1 MVLLTVAIDRN
12 PCHSETAK
20 PLRNL
25 LVCLQHFPLQ
35 TNSRFLA
42 SLRNDKAFGLGLTM
56 LGTEHFPGGG
66 RIFI

>member
-1 MVLLTVAIDRN
+1 MTAPTVAIARN
-12 PCHSETAK
+12 LCHSETAK

-25 LVCLQHFPLQ
+25 LVCLQHFRCRQ
-35 TNSRFLA
+35 TARFLA
-42 SLRNDKAFGLGLTM
+42 SLRNDKTFGLGLTM